1 MTYAVATME
10 RQRHLEGLRDDLRSG
25 VRSMRE
31 VQVRVGRTL
40 LDIQRSR
47 NLLLLGS
54 TTFPIF
60 CEQEGLSPVEAREL
74 TAMAEAAETA
84 PDIAARVTETKLT
97 PQKAA
102 LIHEVMKT
110 PEIQRPGEDLL
121 AFAETKSAKDLIR
134 EVKKRRA
141 DAELGEPSVC
151 MVLQVSGTVRD
162 DFRRCQTLVSR
173 SLGRLASDGEAL
185 ERITDDYL
193 ERHDPERKARRLEGK
208 RLGCQTPVVCAGG
221 SASPQRRPRGQPV
234 SDTGVRSRHVPAVDS
249 RELLRAA
256 GDRCWVDGCGNEAF
270 LQMAHRRAFRVNG
283 ANRARNLLRLCRTHH
298 GQLDSGVWWLAF
310 RRDGQVVLMDRR
322 GVRVGRLRD
331 EAAAFVSGVRHRLS
345 APGIT

>member
-31 VQVRVGRTL
+31 VQVRVGRSL
-40 LDIQRSR
+40 LEIQRSR
-47 NLLLLGS
+47 NLLLLLGS

-60 CEQEGLSPVEAREL
+60 CEQEGLSPTEAREL
-74 TAMAEAAETA
+74 TSMAEAAESA
-84 PDIAARVTETKLT
+84 PEIAARVTETKLT

-102 LIHEVMKT
+102 LIHEVMQT

-151 MVLQVSGTVRD
+151 MVLQVSGNVRD

-173 SLGRLASDGEAL
+173 SLDRMASEGETL
-185 ERITDDYL
+185 ERISDEYL
-193 ERHDPERKARRLEGK
+193 QRHDPERKAL
-208 RLGCQTPVVCAGG
+208 
-221 SASPQRRPRGQPV
+221 V
-234 SDTGVRSRHVPAVDS
+234 SDSGCPRRRTGSPETTASRTTGVRHRRSRHIPAVDT

-256 GDRCWVDGCGNEAF
+256 GDRCWVDGCPNEAF
-270 LQMAHRRAFRVNG
+270 LQFAHRHPFRANG
-283 ANRARNLLRLCRTHH
+283 SNRSVNLLRLCRTHH
-298 GQLDSGVWWLAF
+298 AQFDEGVWRLAF
-310 RRDGQVVLMDRR
+310 RRDGGVVLIDRR
-322 GVRVGRLRD
+322 GVNVGRLRE
-331 EAAAFVSGVRHRLS
+331 EAAAFVAAGVRHRLS
-345 APGIT
+345 APGST

>member
-1 MTYAVATME
+1 MTYATATMD
-10 RQRHLEGLRDDLRSG
+10 RQRRLEELRDDLRSG

-31 VQVRVGRTL
+31 VQVRVGRAL
-40 LDIQRSR
+40 LELQRSR

-60 CEQEGLSPVEAREL
+60 CEQEGLSPTEAREL
-74 TAMAEAAETA
+74 TSMAEAAESA
-84 PDIAARVTETKLT
+84 PEIAARVTETKLT

-102 LIHEVMKT
+102 LIHEVMQT

-121 AFAETKSAKDLIR
+121 AFAQTKSAKDLIR

-151 MVLQVSGTVRD
+151 MVLQVSGNVRD

-173 SLGRLASDGEAL
+173 SLDRMASEGETL
-185 ERITDDYL
+185 ERISDEYL
-193 ERHDPERKARRLEGK
+193 QRHDPERKAR

-221 SASPQRRPRGQPV
+221 SASPQRRLRGQPV
-234 SDTGVRSRHVPAVDS
+234 SDTGVRSRHVPAPEM

-270 LQMAHRRAFRVNG
+270 LQMAHRRAFRANG
-283 ANRARNLLRLCRTHH
+283 SNRARNLLRLCRTHH
-298 GQLDSGVWWLAF
+298 AQFDSGVWWLVH
-310 RRDGQVVLMDRR
+310 RLDGQVVLLDKR
-322 GVRVGRLRD
+322 GVTVGRLRKD
-331 EAAAFVSGVRHRLS
+331 AAAFVSRVSLVSDTG
-345 APGIT
+345 